1 MKVDL
6 IKDKQVKGM
15 FLLVVTEDTNILL
28 KTDIEFK
35 VNDDET
41 SFHNFINAINENFS
55 ILLKK
60 KIQEEAKKYLSENE
74 KEVIGNR
81 VNELVNEKI
90 NKFMDKLDEIRKEI

>member
-6 IKDKQVKGM
+6 IKNEQARGM
-15 FLLVVTEDTNILL
+15 FLLAVSEDLNILS

-35 VNDDET
+35 VNGDET

-74 KEVIGNR
+74 KEVIDNR

-90 NKFMDKLDEIRKEI
+90 DKFMHKLQEIRKDI